1 MQAKM
6 RDNRP
11 QWRKPKEIEKRY
23 RALCEKMHLSSKFY
37 DLSFERNVGGWQM
50 DLRKKPEVWRE
61 YLRRM
66 GKNIL
71 VTDRSDWTDEE
82 IVQAALD
89 RYIIENSFRQTKDD
103 DLVSALPIRPL
114 DRWKDQVSLPDLRG
128 RVDLLGPDSKTPG
141 TVRGEFICSGRRK
154 PDAAI
159 TFMSLLDQR
168 PKEAGSDH
176 RTTH

>member
-1 MQAKM
+1 MQVKM

-37 DLSFERNVGGWQM
+37 ELSFEKNVSGWQM
-50 DLRKKPEVWRE
+50 IYRKKPEVWGE

-89 RYIIENSFRQTKDD
+89 RYIVENSFRQTKDD
-103 DLVSALPIRPL
+103 DLVSALPIRHWTDGKIRCHFL
-114 DRWKDQVSLPDLRG
+114 TCVVALTYLGLIQNHLAQSGLNLSATAAVNHMRQLHSCLCWINDQKKPA
-128 RVDLLGPDSKTPG
+128 
-141 TVRGEFICSGRRK
+141 RRK
-154 PDAAI
+154 
-159 TFMSLLDQR
+159 
-168 PKEAGSDH
+168 
-176 RTTH
+176 